1 MPGTSRHSVSRALRV
16 ALLSDPRTIHRIA
29 RDAGVSHTMLSR
41 FANGRRGLTTATLDR
56 VCRAMSLGLERA
68 A

>member
-1 MPGTSRHSVSRALRV
+1 MPGTRHSISTNLRV
-16 ALLSDPRTIHRIA
+16 ALLSDPRSIHRIA

-56 VCRAMSLGLERA
+56 VCRAMGMHLTRA